1 MLKDDERNG
10 KRYTTSQRQRISY
23 GRYGDYRQRRFEE
36 GGKYHLPRKHCI
48 QHRDRSSS
56 RNDSSRRYHDSKRR
70 LRNQDRFTRQKRK
83 YRERSSSRSLK
94 YDHKRDR
101 DRSRSPSSTGKK
113 ISIATN
119 NTFTTTDCSP
129 PIKRHGQ
136 FSDLP
141 LEWWERDED
150 CKLAKEYHQDKIDR
164 LWPSRED
171 LVMQT
176 TLAEEDTVLEPNMF
190 PYATPKGIA
199 HYTLWSYDDLSHSQ
213 IVDFVDSWLLE
224 RFPQVRRWQYDD
236 NSGERSI
243 LLFHVHV
250 FIEMDPFSFTP
261 RPDMEYFPPHM
272 V

>member
-1 MLKDDERNG
+1 MLSFSTNDTARSEFSFFSETDTNSFSVRPSTSSYHAAMSAESSLYSMMIPSTTSVDSVMLKDDERNG

-129 PIKRHGQ
+129 PVKRHGQ

-190 PYATPKGIA
+190 PCMFLTCYK
-199 HYTLWSYDDLSHSQ
+199 
-213 IVDFVDSWLLE
+213 F
-224 RFPQVRRWQYDD
+224 
-236 NSGERSI
+236 
-243 LLFHVHV
+243 
-250 FIEMDPFSFTP
+250 
-261 RPDMEYFPPHM
+261 
-272 V
+272 